1 MTKRRRA
8 PAPPARRGPTPR
20 GVATKGAATKGKQAG
35 PATTDL
41 GFALALDP
49 ERYLKERIRD
59 VPDFPKKGILFRDM
73 TPLLGDARALALT
86 TDALA
91 SRFIGERLDAVVAI
105 EARGFV
111 FGALLAERLNLGFVP
126 VRKPGKL
133 PRDTDRVNY
142 ALEYGEAE
150 LHLHRDALARGA
162 RTLVV
167 DDLLATGGTASAA
180 GELVRRRGGQVCAY
194 VFVVELV
201 GLAGRGAL
209 SPTEVYS
216 LIQYE

>member
-20 GVATKGAATKGKQAG
+20 GVAPKGKKPD
-35 PATTDL
+35 PAPADL
-41 GFALALDP
+41 GVALGLDP
-49 ERYLKERIRD
+49 ERYLRERIRD
-59 VPDFPKKGILFRDM
+59 VPDFPRKGILFRDM
-73 TPLLGDARALALT
+73 TPLLADARALALT

-91 SRFIGERLDAVVAI
+91 SRFIGEPLDAIVAV

-133 PRDTDRVNY
+133 PRDTDRVSY
-142 ALEYGEAE
+142 ALEYGQAE
-150 LHLHRDALARGA
+150 LHLHRDGLQRGS
-162 RTLVV
+162 RVLVV

-180 GELVRRRGGQVCAY
+180 GELVRRAGAQVSAY

-201 GLAGRGAL
+201 GLAGRAAL
-209 SPTEVYS
+209 SPTQVYS